1 MLTLLTMSHP
11 LIKRKVKIKQ
21 NLGRQFIIKINV
33 SFYLNS
39 FMWVFL
45 FFFWFRFLDSLKL
58 STEDALTLKMTYTA
72 SGLKDC
78 LHSIAQAAAHR
89 EVRTAVTRMSFY
101 LLNDRLSFTGGT
113 GPCGVTLKSL
123 SWHNTLNRSVPAQDC
138 QFQRP
143 GWNCI
148 WAPLHTFEDKSMCS
162 CCYHERNV
170 FLQRKTSGF
179 LLSVIHI

>member
-1 MLTLLTMSHP
+1 MKIVLLSLKLEHYFVFCYLMKYQEWICGLIILPINLLHHQSSVCLFQFLEGITYQSLYLATML
-11 LIKRKVKIKQ
+11 
-21 NLGRQFIIKINV
+21 
-33 SFYLNS
+33 
-39 FMWVFL
+39 
-45 FFFWFRFLDSLKL
+45 FLDSLKL

-123 SWHNTLNRSVPAQDC
+123 SWHNTLNR
-138 QFQRP
+138 
-143 GWNCI
+143 
-148 WAPLHTFEDKSMCS
+148 
-162 CCYHERNV
+162 
-170 FLQRKTSGF
+170 FLQVLPACTEDEKLLIDIIPFLNKLLKEQRKNVSVE
-179 LLSVIHI
+179 LLN